1 MEFLADYN
9 YSVHHK
15 PERENVADS
24 LSRRP
29 DLQPVDQ
36 SSDQLSA
43 SVNAVEYALAVNEQ
57 VAKTIADAYSRDK
70 ELSPIIHRLQRS
82 GRDNMHDLYLWDEHS
97 NHLYLRSSPNNLLC
111 VPNCSVRLQLLQEY
125 HDCATAGHSG
135 RDRTYF
141 RLARYFYWPRMG
153 LDVKKFVKS
162 CGICQRTKANQQ
174 RSGLLQSLPIPDA
187 PWKDVSM
194 DFIMGLPLTPRGYD
208 AIYTFVDRLTRSV
221 HLVPTQSSIDAKGSA
236 DLYIQNVFRLHGLS
250 SSIVSDRDPRFSAA
264 FFQEIMNRLGTKPC
278 FSTANHPKTDCLTER
293 VNKQVE
299 DILRAFV
306 NHEQD
311 NWDQLL
317 PLCEFSIKSAQRS
330 SVGNSPFY
338 LTYGVHPRSLPDL
351 VFGGESNASVDWLE
365 DRNDALKISRDAV
378 VAAQAHQ
385 ALYADRGREPSNLQ
399 VGDPVLVYQDFL
411 LSPEARQQPSRK
423 LHQKWFGPYRIL
435 AKKICNAFRLEL
447 PNGHR
452 CHPAFNVTDLS
463 GMKRMPFHVLIIVAK
478 FTELCVLG

>member
-1 MEFLADYN
+1 MHISPDPKKLQAIAEWPTPTSITEVRQFLGFTNYFRRFVDHYSSIAKPLEEIEGKNAPFSWNSNRQDAFVALRQALVTAPVLKIPDVSRPFRVVTDASDFAIAGVLLQQDLDQAWHAVAYDSRKMSSAERNYTAAERETLAVIFSLKCWRIYLFDHFEVVTDNIAVTRLKTKPHITKREARWVEFLADYN

-15 PERENVADS
+15 PGRENVADS

-97 NHLYLRSSPNNLLC
+97 NHLYLRSLPNNRLC

-162 CGICQRTKANQQ
+162 CGICQCTKASQQ
-174 RSGLLQSLPIPDA
+174 RSELLQSLPIPDA

-194 DFIMGLPLTPRGYD
+194 DFIMGLPLTPR
-208 AIYTFVDRLTRSV
+208 
-221 HLVPTQSSIDAKGSA
+221 
-236 DLYIQNVFRLHGLS
+236 
-250 SSIVSDRDPRFSAA
+250 
-264 FFQEIMNRLGTKPC
+264 
-278 FSTANHPKTDCLTER
+278 
-293 VNKQVE
+293 
-299 DILRAFV
+299 
-306 NHEQD
+306 
-311 NWDQLL
+311 
-317 PLCEFSIKSAQRS
+317 
-330 SVGNSPFY
+330 
-338 LTYGVHPRSLPDL
+338 
-351 VFGGESNASVDWLE
+351 
-365 DRNDALKISRDAV
+365 
-378 VAAQAHQ
+378 
-385 ALYADRGREPSNLQ
+385 
-399 VGDPVLVYQDFL
+399 
-411 LSPEARQQPSRK
+411 
-423 LHQKWFGPYRIL
+423 
-435 AKKICNAFRLEL
+435 
-447 PNGHR
+447 
-452 CHPAFNVTDLS
+452 
-463 GMKRMPFHVLIIVAK
+463 
-478 FTELCVLG
+478 